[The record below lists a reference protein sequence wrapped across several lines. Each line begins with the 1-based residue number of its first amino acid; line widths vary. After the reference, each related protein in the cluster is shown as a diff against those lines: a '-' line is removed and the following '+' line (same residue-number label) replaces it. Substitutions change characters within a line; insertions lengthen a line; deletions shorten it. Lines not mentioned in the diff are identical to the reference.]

1 MGIEIKICGLRSP
14 EAVEAALAAGA
25 DLIGLVF
32 FPPSP
37 RHLSL
42 EAGARL
48 ASLARG
54 RTPVAALTVD
64 ADDELLASIV
74 EAVSPD
80 LLQLHGRETPVR
92 AAEIRRRFG
101 RPVMKAI
108 GVADAA
114 DLDRARAYRGVADRI
129 LLDAKPPRD
138 ATRPGGNGLAFDWRL
153 LAGLDLGGPIM
164 LSGGLNAANVG
175 QAIYTARPQGVDAS
189 SGVESAPGVKDPVR
203 IASFVA
209 AAREAARILEETAA

>member
-1 MGIEIKICGLRSP
+1 MSFEIKICGVRSP
-14 EAVEAALAAGA
+14 EALNAALAAGA
-25 DLIGLVF
+25 DLVGLVF

-42 EAGARL
+42 DEGARL
-48 ASLARG
+48 AALART
-54 RTPVAALTVD
+54 RARVAALTVD

-80 LLQLHGRETPVR
+80 LLQLHGHELPAR

-101 RPVMKAI
+101 RPVMKAV

-114 DLDRARAYRGVADRI
+114 DLDRARAYAGAADRI
-129 LLDAKPPRD
+129 LLDAKPPRN

-153 LAGLDLGGPIM
+153 LAGLDLGGPVM
-164 LSGGLNAANVG
+164 LSGGLNAANVRR
-175 QAIYTARPQGVDAS
+175 AIQVARPQGVDAS
-189 SGVESAPGVKDPVR
+189 SGVESAPGVKDPIR

-209 AAREAARILEETAA
+209 AAREAARSLEETAA

>member
-1 MGIEIKICGLRSP
+1 MTIEIKICGLRSP
-14 EAVEAALAAGA
+14 DALDAALAAGA
-25 DLIGLVF
+25 DLVGLVF

-42 EAGARL
+42 REGARL
-48 ASLARG
+48 AALARG
-54 RTPVAALTVD
+54 RASVAALTVD

-80 LLQLHGRETPVR
+80 LLQLHGHEPPAR

-101 RPVMKAI
+101 RPVMKAV
-108 GVADAA
+108 GVADAT
-114 DLDRARAYRGVADRI
+114 DLDRARAYAGAADRI

-153 LAGLDLGGPIM
+153 LAGLDLGGPVM
-164 LSGGLNAANVG
+164 LSGGLNAANVR
-175 QAIYTARPQGVDAS
+175 QAIQVARPQGVDAS

-209 AAREAARILEETAA
+209 AAREAARSLEETAA

>member
-1 MGIEIKICGLRSP
+1 MTIEIKICGLRSP

-25 DLIGLVF
+25 DLVGLVF

-42 EAGARL
+42 EEGARL
-48 ASLARG
+48 ASRARG
-54 RTPVAALTVD
+54 RASVAALTVD
-64 ADDELLASIV
+64 ADDDLLAALI

-80 LLQLHGRETPVR
+80 LLQLHGRETPARVT
-92 AAEIRRRFG
+92 EIRRRFG
-101 RPVMKAI
+101 RPVMKAV
-108 GVADAA
+108 GVAEPG
-114 DLDRARAYRGVADRI
+114 DLDAARAYMGVADRL

-153 LAGLDLGGPIM
+153 LADLDLGGPVM

-175 QAIYTARPQGVDAS
+175 QAIDVARPQGVDAS

-209 AAREAARILEETAA
+209 AAREAARKLEETAA